1 MYVNTVDTVEKP
13 WFWAFQN
20 FKWIENWLSIKEVM
34 SQNVLAMSTLLIIE
48 KPWFWAF
55 QNFKWMEN
63 RLNIKEVMSQNAL
76 AMSSLL
82 IQLKSPDS
90 ELSKTLNGLK
100 ISWISRKLWG
110 KMYWQCQHCWYSW
123 KALILSFPKLQ
134 MDWKSVEYQG
144 SYEAKCTGNVNTVD
158 TVEKPWFWAF
168 QNFKQ
173 IENLLNIK
181 EVMRQNVLA
190 MSTLLIQ
197 LKSPDVWA
205 FQNFKQ
211 MENRLNI
218 KEVMSQNAL
227 AMSSLLIQLKSPDS
241 ELSNTVKWI
250 ENLLNIK
257 EVMSQNVLAMLTLL
271 IVEKPWFW
279 AFQNFKWIENRLNIN
294 EVISQNVLAMST
306 LLIQRI
312 KACNALNAMYVDTGD
327 TNEKTHRLD

>member
-1 MYVNTVDTVEKP
+1 MSTLSIQLKSPDSELSKTLNGWKISWISRKLWGKMYWQCHHCWYSWKALILSFPKLQMDWKLVEYWGSYEPKCTGNVNTVDNWKALILSFPKLQMDGKLVEYQGSYEPKCTGNVNTVDTVEKP

-20 FKWIENWLSIKEVM
+20 FKWIENQLNIKEVM
-34 SQNVLAMSTLLIIE
+34 RQNVLAMST
-48 KPWFWAF
+48 
-55 QNFKWMEN
+55 
-63 RLNIKEVMSQNAL
+63 
-76 AMSSLL
+76 LL

-90 ELSKTLNGLK
+90 ELSKTSNRLK
-100 ISWISRKLWG
+100 IGWISRKLWA

-134 MDWKSVEYQG
+134 MDGKSVKYQG
-144 SYEAKCTGNVNTVD
+144 SYEPKCTGNVITVD

-168 QNFKQ
+168 QNFK
-173 IENLLNIK
+173 
-181 EVMRQNVLA
+181 
-190 MSTLLIQ
+190 
-197 LKSPDVWA
+197 W
-205 FQNFKQ
+205 
-211 MENRLNI
+211 MEN
-218 KEVMSQNAL
+218 
-227 AMSSLLIQLKSPDS
+227 
-241 ELSNTVKWI
+241 W
-250 ENLLNIK
+250 LNIK